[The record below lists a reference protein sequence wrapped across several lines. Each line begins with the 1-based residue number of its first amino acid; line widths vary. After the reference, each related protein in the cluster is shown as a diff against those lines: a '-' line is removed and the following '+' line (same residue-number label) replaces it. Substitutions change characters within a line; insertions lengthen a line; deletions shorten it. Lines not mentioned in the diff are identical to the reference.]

1 MHRRDFLG
9 KTAGLAGSVLLPAGL
24 DAFYSLPAIP
34 QGDEPEMNEVYWEQ
48 IRQLY
53 PRPEGY
59 INLEN
64 GYFSHQP
71 LPVLEF
77 HRQKERDLNIR
88 NSWVMRREQ
97 TGIIENSRKEL
108 A

>member
-1 MHRRDFLG
+1 MRRRDFLG
-9 KTAGLAGSVLLPAGL
+9 KSAGLAGSALLPAGL
-24 DAFYSLPAIP
+24 GAFYNIPALPK
-34 QGDEPEMNEVYWEQ
+34 GEEPEKNEVYWAQ
-48 IRQLY
+48 ISQLY

-77 HRQKERDLNIR
+77 HRQKERDLNTR

-97 TGIIENSRKEL
+97 TGIIENSRKDL